1 MKPAPF
7 DYFAPTERSEALAL
21 LAQHGDEAKV
31 LAGGQSLMPMLNMR
45 LATPQ
50 VIVDIN
56 RIATLDHLTPHIDGS
71 LAIGA
76 LTRQRRLERAVLV
89 RDQHPVLA
97 AALPL
102 IGHFQIRNRGTLGG
116 SLVHADPAAE
126 LPAVCVALEAEFV
139 VQKATSQRV
148 IAAEDFFLT
157 YLTTTIEP
165 DELLTEIRLPA
176 WPVHWGWDV
185 QEVCRR
191 AGDFALAG
199 AIALLHVDA
208 DDICQAVRLILFG
221 IADAPL
227 RMHHAEAALHNQRVD
242 DNALREVEQLVATQ
256 LEPESDLHA
265 SAAYRKEVGG
275 VLARRTL
282 AQALKRAR

>member
-7 DYFAPTERSEALAL
+7 DYFAPTELSEVLAL
-21 LAQHGDEAKV
+21 LAQHGDAAKV

-50 VIVDIN
+50 VIIDIN
-56 RIATLDHLTPHIDGS
+56 RLAALDHLTPQADGG

-76 LTRQRRLERAVLV
+76 LTRQRFLERAALV
-89 RDQHPVLA
+89 RDQYPVLA

-102 IGHFQIRNRGTLGG
+102 IGHFQIRNRGTIGG

-126 LPAVCVALEAEFV
+126 LPAVCVALQAEFV
-139 VQKATSQRV
+139 VQKATGQRV
-148 IAAEDFFLT
+148 LAADDFFLT
-157 YLTTTIEP
+157 YLTTAIEP

-176 WPVHWGWDV
+176 WPTHWGWDV

-199 AIALLHVDA
+199 AVALLHVDA
-208 DDICQAVRLILFG
+208 NDVCQTARLTLFG
-221 IADAPL
+221 VAEAPL
-227 RMHHAEAALHNQRVD
+227 RMHQVEAALHNRRID
-242 DNALREVEQLVATQ
+242 DDALREVEQMVAAQ

-275 VLARRTL
+275 VVARRTL
-282 AQALKRAR
+282 AQALERAR